1 MSRKILQINLQF
13 NVSAEELAKEFESA
27 AVPIAEV
34 PGLRWK
40 IFGMDEERGEAAGIY
55 LFEDDASLKT
65 YIEGPIMARMKTLE
79 AFSDIT
85 MKEFNVVEDATAI
98 TRGPVK

>member
-1 MSRKILQINLQF
+1 MAKKILQINVRF
-13 NVSAEELAKEFESA
+13 NVSAAELAQEFEAA

-34 PGLRWK
+34 PGLKWK
-40 IFGMDEERGEAAGIY
+40 VFGMDEERGEAAGIY
-55 LFEDDASLKT
+55 LFEDDASLKS

-85 MKEFNVVEDATAI
+85 MKYFDVVEEATAI
-98 TRGPVK
+98 TRGPV